1 MLQKNMWTELRDKLL
16 HNSEQ
21 FTSTESSDITSARGP
36 PLKYFNPSK
45 IFLAPSVWAEFIIQL
60 NLTPHRAR
68 VQIKSFHSEAFSVR
82 SLALISPSNHVKI
95 ATACSTS
102 SINSLIFSVKYSV
115 CVCVSPNQPE
125 RVIFTCQKYIR
136 FPARRVR
143 LRDDLAAT
151 RLAGEK
157 SKFQSNFVDPGGF
170 GCRAATG
177 VSPLFLASPN
187 VA

>member
-95 ATACSTS
+95 ATACSTLQASTLLSFLS
-102 SINSLIFSVKYSV
+102 SIP
-115 CVCVSPNQPE
+115 CVCV
-125 RVIFTCQKYIR
+125 TK
-136 FPARRVR
+136 PARKSYFHLPKIYKISCPSSSFTRWSGC
-143 LRDDLAAT
+143 DAAGW
-151 RLAGEK
+151 RE
-157 SKFQSNFVDPGGF
+157 V
-170 GCRAATG
+170 
-177 VSPLFLASPN
+177 
-187 VA
+187 